1 MKNSEVN
8 ESLIGKRVKC
18 VFTGLETTGTIIG
31 IVEEYATFSPRKP
44 LCAKGV
50 RIELDYPIQWGEN
63 EFTEYESTARVH
75 DGWGNLSYT
84 QIINE

>member
-1 MKNSEVN
+1 MKTSEVN

-31 IVEEYATFSPRKP
+31 IVEVHDPRSKE
-44 LCAKGV
+44 LCSKGV
-50 RIELDYPIQWGEN
+50 KIKLDCPIQWGDYEYN
-63 EFTEYESTARVH
+63 EFESTSRVH
-75 DGWGNLSYT
+75 DYWGNLSYT